1 MMQIVE
7 RLHSYV
13 QNGDTIVDFCC
24 GSNDLSCLMKAKLE
38 KTGKSCFFKN
48 FDLILPKVQGSLFYP
63 FFVLEVVSE
72 NMMFPWQNTF
82 NFEKRDWLTV
92 KKEELPDGSR
102 LVQKA
107 NNILN
112 LRRTS

>member
-38 KTGKSCFFKN
+38 KTGKTCFFKN
-48 FDLILPKVQGSLFYP
+48 FDLILPKVQDSLFY

-72 NMMFPWQNTF
+72 T
-82 NFEKRDWLTV
+82 
-92 KKEELPDGSR
+92 
-102 LVQKA
+102 
-107 NNILN
+107 
-112 LRRTS
+112 